1 MAKMDS
7 VSKMV
12 SRGVK
17 KSASLATKTV
27 SGVAKVTQ
35 DTVSDVAK
43 TTTMGTSQV
52 VEKVQSIC
60 NADSIIPCLTAI
72 TLIAYIVI
80 VTPST
85 VLDLFSTKL
94 GKSLSMVLVL
104 IALLFD
110 LKLGVM
116 LGLAV
121 VLSISLASVNKDL
134 YESFE
139 EHDSKKEG
147 RVVISTEEKMDE
159 DVKYAT
165 HDKFKQLK
173 NDFEDHTR
181 DKFKKLKKDFEGHT
195 HDIIPHTHELGLA
208 SAEENFDDLED
219 SSGNDGD
226 VESFTNCG
234 GSMEHEHEELEAK
247 EGFTST
253 GEVTGL
259 DSTMCKF
266 APFVQES

>member
-17 KSASLATKTV
+17 SS
-27 SGVAKVTQ
+27 AKVATES
-35 DTVSDVAK
+35 VSSVAK
-43 TTTMGTSQV
+43 TTTKGTSKV
-52 VEKVQSIC
+52 IKKVQGLC
-60 NADSIIPCLTAI
+60 NANSIIPCLTAI

-94 GKSLSMVLVL
+94 GKSLSMALVLV
-104 IALLFD
+104 ALLFD

-139 EHDSKKEG
+139 DE
-147 RVVISTEEKMDE
+147 VFLPEEDE
-159 DVKYAT
+159 FVDK
-165 HDKFKQLK
+165 DKFKQLK
-173 NDFEDHTR
+173 QDFKDH
-181 DKFKKLKKDFEGHT
+181 KHK
-195 HDIIPHTHELGLA
+195 HTHEDVADHMHSRGPA
-208 SAEENFDDLED
+208 KVVSAEPFMGHMEDVD
-219 SSGNDGD
+219 SSGEEEFASTVDDVDGSGNG
-226 VESFTNCG
+226 V
-234 GSMEHEHEELEAK
+234 
-247 EGFTST
+247 EGFTTS

-259 DSTMCKF
+259 DDTMCKY

>member
-17 KSASLATKTV
+17 KSASVATKTV
-27 SGVAKVTQ
+27 SGVAKVAQ
-35 DTVSDVAK
+35 DTVSGVAK
-43 TTTMGTSQV
+43 TTTTGTGQV
-52 VEKVQSIC
+52 VKKVQGLC

-94 GKSLSMVLVL
+94 GKSLSMTLVMV
-104 IALLFD
+104 ALLFD
-110 LKLGVM
+110 VKLGVM

-121 VLSISLASVNKDL
+121 ILSISLASVNKDL

-139 EHDSKKEG
+139 EQDG
-147 RVVISTEEKMDE
+147 AVVIPSDETSADDKEEK
-159 DVKYAT
+159 YAK
-165 HDKFKQLK
+165 HEKFKKLK
-173 NDFEDHTR
+173 TDFEDHESAM
-181 DKFKKLKKDFEGHT
+181 KKLKKDFKSHT
-195 HDIIPHTHELGLA
+195 HDIIPHTHDLGQA
-208 SAEENFDDLED
+208 HLED
-219 SSGNDGD
+219 EKSEGYVDCSGTDCSGNPD
-226 VESFTNCG
+226 
-234 GSMEHEHEELEAK
+234 SMMDYADTEELEVN
-247 EGFTST
+247 EGFTSS